1 MSKLDALTLD
11 DLNINPY
18 LIATMNLTTPEQII
32 YFYVDQYF
40 TRSIVTAFG
49 SVFQTISQMFGEAA
63 KMHDI
68 DILFKRNG
76 KNHFV
81 QLKSGPE
88 GFTGPALRRTVER
101 LEQVKKQDPNCE
113 TIIAFA
119 YGTHRRLSPVW
130 RKELK
135 ADRVLV
141 GREFWE
147 FVLQEKDG
155 YKVLF
160 DLAKKAG
167 IVKENTI
174 EETASIGKARTLE
187 SVRSDAIKRILEQWE
202 QKYGKGESS
211 IRNMLEDNV

>member
-18 LIATMNLTTPEQII
+18 LIATMNLSTPEQIVD
-32 YFYVDQYF
+32 FYVDQYF
-40 TRSIVTAFG
+40 YRSIVTAFG
-49 SVFQTISQMFGEAA
+49 SVFQMISQIFGEAA
-63 KMHDI
+63 KVHDI
-68 DILFKRNG
+68 DLLFKRKG
-76 KNHFV
+76 RNHFV

-101 LEQVKKQDPNCE
+101 LEQVKKEDPKCE

-130 RKELK
+130 QRELK
-135 ADRVLV
+135 ADEILV

-147 FVLQEKDG
+147 FVFQDKDG

-160 DLAKKAG
+160 ELAKKAG
-167 IVKENTI
+167 MVRENTL
-174 EETASIGKARTLE
+174 EEAFGERKIRTFE
-187 SVRSDAIKRILEQWE
+187 SVCEDANKRILEQWV
-202 QKYGKGESS
+202 QKYGTGETS

>member
-147 FVLQEKDG
+147 FVLQEKDR